1 MSTRTD
7 MLSGFYERA
16 DEDSRLLR
24 SRHGQ
29 LEYAVTMDYIHR
41 YAAPGA
47 KVLEVGAGTGRY
59 SIALAKE
66 GINVT
71 AVELVESN
79 LKVLMENGKGLE
91 NLLPL
96 KGDATDLSGFADQ
109 SFDAVLVLGPLYH
122 LYEKEDVH
130 KAIDEAIRVTKQ
142 NGVIFF
148 AFISVFGIMYSNYVT
163 GNWAAG
169 QAENFTEDCRVRHFE
184 EQLFTGYDIAE
195 FEQLFAEKPV
205 EWITTT
211 GTDGVLEQ
219 IEDRADFAF
228 TDRDF
233 AMFTKWYLA
242 FSEKREL
249 LGNTNHLLY
258 ICRKL

>member
-59 SIALAKE
+59 SVALAKE

-79 LKVLMENGKGLE
+79 LKVLMENGKEIE

-109 SFDAVLVLGPLYH
+109 
-122 LYEKEDVH
+122 
-130 KAIDEAIRVTKQ
+130 TQ
-142 NGVIFF
+142 
-148 AFISVFGIMYSNYVT
+148 
-163 GNWAAG
+163 
-169 QAENFTEDCRVRHFE
+169 
-184 EQLFTGYDIAE
+184 
-195 FEQLFAEKPV
+195 
-205 EWITTT
+205 
-211 GTDGVLEQ
+211 
-219 IEDRADFAF
+219 
-228 TDRDF
+228 
-233 AMFTKWYLA
+233 
-242 FSEKREL
+242 
-249 LGNTNHLLY
+249 
-258 ICRKL
+258 